1 MTHDNTPI
9 RINKYLADCGY
20 ATRASADKL
29 IQEKKVYVNGV
40 LATIGQKINLS
51 DIVEVKNVKTTYHYY
66 KYFKPTGITT
76 TKDRNE
82 IDIISHLKKQGLI
95 QTQKLFPV
103 GRLDKDSDGLII
115 LTDDGRITN
124 RLLNP
129 DFFHE
134 KEYFVTLG
142 KPATASALERLARG
156 VVLQKDL
163 KIKRFKTRPAQI
175 RKVSETEFYITITEG
190 KNRQIRRM
198 CSAVGLQLRTLTR
211 IRILSITLGKMK
223 PDTLLPFTTSEQK
236 EFLTSLSL
244 SV

>member
-1 MTHDNTPI
+1 M
-9 RINKYLADCGY
+9 
-20 ATRASADKL
+20 
-29 IQEKKVYVNGV
+29 
-40 LATIGQKINLS
+40 
-51 DIVEVKNVKTTYHYY
+51 
-66 KYFKPTGITT
+66 
-76 TKDRNE
+76 
-82 IDIISHLKKQGLI
+82 KKQGLI